1 MQERDRRLNNI
12 KHELAAGKIAWR
24 ELIALGFTL
33 DTKGA
38 VVIRIQVAFESPN
51 FDVPCKENEIKV
63 SGILYRLIS
72 VVLL

>member
-1 MQERDRRLNNI
+1 MARTDSSRIYARY
-12 KHELAAGKIAWR
+12 
-24 ELIALGFTL
+24 
-33 DTKGA
+33 KGA